1 MTRHAFSTT
10 DLNRLQRQLSAWRQ
24 KRTGRTRLPEAVWG
38 AATDL
43 ARTQGPSLV
52 ARALGLDYYK
62 LRQRLTGTSS
72 FSAVPAT
79 FVEVKGAPRAG
90 ADGGESSVLLR
101 RACETAK
108 VAGAGTDGA
117 DSKGCVSDTVGGAVR
132 WQA

>member
-1 MTRHAFSTT
+1 MTRPAFSTT

-52 ARALGLDYYK
+52 ARALRLDYYK

-72 FSAVPAT
+72 FPTVPAT
-79 FVEVKGAPRAG
+79 FVEVKSAPLAG
-90 ADGGESSVLLR
+90 ADGGESSVELVDGTGARMTLR
-101 RACETAK
+101 VRSDLATL
-108 VAGAGTDGA
+108 VALAQ
-117 DSKGCVSDTVGGAVR
+117 SFWR
-132 WQA
+132 HRR